1 MCNQQS
7 QLYRYVFLPWL
18 QQFDHN
24 WWVSWRD
31 NEWQWRWLS
40 RWRGHIAEISTDFL
54 YFFMLFLSCVMECC
68 KEECSVKYV
77 SIRFFR
83 EPVLSYLHTL
93 DKDNHIPKKGQKNDL
108 KRATVRE
115 SKTMHI
121 FVWLFTVL
129 LYSVFH
135 NI

>member
-1 MCNQQS
+1 
-7 QLYRYVFLPWL
+7 
-18 QQFDHN
+18 
-24 WWVSWRD
+24 
-31 NEWQWRWLS
+31 
-40 RWRGHIAEISTDFL
+40 
-54 YFFMLFLSCVMECC
+54 MLFLSCVMECC

-77 SIRFFR
+77 SVRFFR
-83 EPVLSYLHTL
+83 EPVLLYLHTL

-129 LYSVFH
+129 LYRVFDK
-135 NI
+135 I